1 MVKIPERED
10 PLIKMIDAAIEAEPQ
25 EERAY
30 LGASQIGYDC
40 SRYLWYKYNGH
51 KEKFDAKTLRRFA
64 DGHRTEAAVL
74 DWLRACNGL
83 EIYDRIDAEN
93 IQPAPGGIET
103 APGGYDSSQIGFTAF
118 DGRFAG
124 HYDAIA
130 RGFPQAPATWHIVEV
145 KCVEEKYFK
154 ELRRLKAQDEKS
166 AIIRWKPEYYSQIQV
181 YMHAEGLTRAIHI
194 VATPGARELI
204 SVRTEYD
211 RAHAEAMFAKAK
223 RIIDAKEPPER
234 IGDATFY
241 KCRMCNLREVCH
253 GT

>member
-10 PLIKMIDAAIEAEPQ
+10 PLIKMIDAVIEAQPQ

-30 LGASQIGYDC
+30 LGASQIGHDC

-64 DGHRTEAAVL
+64 DGHRTEAVVL
-74 DWLRACNGL
+74 DWLRDCEGI
-83 EIYDRIDAEN
+83 EIYTRGNEGN
-93 IQPAPGGIET
+93 
-103 APGGYDSSQIGFTAF
+103 QIGFNSFNGA
-118 DGRFAG
+118 FAG
-124 HYDAIA
+124 HYDGIG

-145 KCVEEKYFK
+145 KCVGEKPFEELCK
-154 ELRRLKAQDEKS
+154 LKAQDEKT
-166 AIIRWKPEYYSQIQV
+166 AIVRWKPEYFSQVQV
-181 YMHAEGLTRAIHI
+181 YMHAEELTRAIHI
-194 VATPGARELI
+194 VATPGARDLI

-223 RIIDAKEPPER
+223 RITDATEPPER

-241 KCRMCNLREVCH
+241 KCRMCPLKDVCH